1 MQNFLF
7 FVGRFHVLVLHL
19 AVGIPIVAVVLDW
32 LARGGRSPAL
42 ARVSPFLWGAA
53 ALSAVATAVLGY
65 LHFAEGGFTGPSAEA
80 HRLYGTITAFA
91 CVAVWIL
98 SRVGNSPGALR
109 LGAGVVVLALVS
121 VTGHY
126 GGNLTHGT
134 TFLSEYAPGFL
145 RSLIG
150 AGERRPQVTSVAAA
164 DPYLDVVQ
172 PLLERR
178 CGNCHNDEKRESGF
192 SVATYDST
200 LVGGDTGRAVVPGNL
215 EASELF
221 YRITLPSD
229 DEAFMPAEGK
239 TPPTP
244 EQIEILRWWIAAG
257 APHDTTV
264 GVVDADVEALLAAE
278 LGLTRAPAS
287 PSTAATVAADPAL
300 VARLAAAGLLARQ
313 VSQNDSRLVVAI
325 SSPATIL
332 GEEAVTA
339 LAAAAPTI
347 VDLNLA
353 GMDLDDAELA
363 AIGALPAVTHLRLAR
378 NRLTDGALASLAALP
393 ALQHLNLY
401 GNPGITDS
409 GLEALA
415 ASGSLRELY
424 VWQTSATE
432 AGVARLREQ
441 RPDLDVDFGDV
452 TRDANAASP

>member
-1 MQNFLF
+1 
-7 FVGRFHVLVLHL
+7 
-19 AVGIPIVAVVLDW
+19 
-32 LARGGRSPAL
+32 
-42 ARVSPFLWGAA
+42 VS
-53 ALSAVATAVLGY
+53 
-65 LHFAEGGFTGPSAEA
+65 
-80 HRLYGTITAFA
+80 RI
-91 CVAVWIL
+91 
-98 SRVGNSPGALR
+98 GNSPGALR
-109 LGAGVVVLALVS
+109 LGAGIVVLILVS
-121 VTGHY
+121 ITGHY

-164 DPYLDVVQ
+164 DPYLDVVH

-178 CGNCHNDEKRESGF
+178 CGNCHNDEKRNGGF
-192 SVATYDST
+192 SIESYDST
-200 LVGGDTGRAVVPGNL
+200 LVGGDTGLAVVPGNV
-215 EASELF
+215 ESSELY
-221 YRITLPSD
+221 YRITLASE

-264 GVVDADVEALLAAE
+264 GVVDANVDALLAAE
-278 LGLTRAPAS
+278 LGLTGAPAS
-287 PSTAATVAADPAL
+287 PSIAPTAAADPAL

-313 VSQNDSRLVVAI
+313 VSQDDPRLVVTM

-332 GEEAVTA
+332 GEEAFAA

-353 GMDLDDAELA
+353 GMDLDDAELT
-363 AIGALPAVTHLRLAR
+363 AIGALPTLTHLRLAR
-378 NRLTDGALASLAALP
+378 NSLTDAALASLAALP
-393 ALQHLNLY
+393 TLEHLNLY
-401 GNPGITDS
+401 GNAGVTDS
-409 GLEALA
+409 GLAALG
-415 ASGSLRELY
+415 ASSSLRELY

-432 AGVARLREQ
+432 VGVTRLREQ

-452 TRDANAASP
+452 ARDANAAGP